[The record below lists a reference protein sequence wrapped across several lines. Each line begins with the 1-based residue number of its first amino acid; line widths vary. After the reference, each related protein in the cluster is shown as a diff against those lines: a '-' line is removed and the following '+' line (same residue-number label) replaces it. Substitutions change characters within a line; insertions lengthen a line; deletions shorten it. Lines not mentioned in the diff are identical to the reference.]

1 MGKFAA
7 MWVIFAG
14 SPLGGPGTRYIATD
28 GSVTNSKS
36 RAAKFY
42 TPEGAFDF
50 ATRQG
55 IVLNGATRYV
65 SQDTFTETELERRS
79 LAS

>member
-1 MGKFAA
+1 MVKFAA

-14 SPLGGPGTRYIATD
+14 SSLSGPDPRYIAGD
-28 GSVTNSKS
+28 GSITSSKS

-42 TPEGAFDF
+42 TSEGAFDF
-50 ATRQG
+50 ALRKG
-55 IVLNGATRYV
+55 IILNGATRYV
-65 SQDTFTETELERRS
+65 AQDTFTKAELERRS